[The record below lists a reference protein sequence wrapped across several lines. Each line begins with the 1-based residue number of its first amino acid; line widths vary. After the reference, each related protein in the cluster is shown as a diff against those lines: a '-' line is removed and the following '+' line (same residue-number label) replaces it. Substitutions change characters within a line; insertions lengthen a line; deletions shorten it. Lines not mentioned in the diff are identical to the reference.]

1 MDVEIGAVEMMGM
14 VRTGNHFHSYL
25 NPERDMPREYLYLC
39 DELFMCGTAA
49 EITPIR
55 SVDGKP
61 VGAGKPGPV
70 THRMQELFFGLFSG
84 KTKDQWGWLEPV

>member
-1 MDVEIGAVEMMGM
+1 
-14 VRTGNHFHSYL
+14 
-25 NPERDMPREYLYLC
+25 LC

-61 VGAGKPGPV
+61 VGTGRPGPL
-70 THRMQELFFGLFSG
+70 TARLQKLFFGLFDG
-84 KTKDQWGWLEPV
+84 TTDDRWGWLEPVSG

>member
-1 MDVEIGAVEMMGM
+1 
-14 VRTGNHFHSYL
+14 
-25 NPERDMPREYLYLC
+25 
-39 DELFMCGTAA
+39 MCGTAA

-70 THRMQELFFGLFSG
+70 THRMQDLFFGLFIG